1 MNTIDE
7 QIAILQAYK
16 AGKPIKYRER
26 DEYNN
31 WEEWRYIDYH
41 QLDFRFNFNDCE
53 YRIDDTIGYRPY
65 SGALEFGEDRS
76 HFHGAFVRHKERV
89 DVYYA
94 VTCFSDRGVTLNAT
108 DLVGYEGL
116 LNGYVWANDGTPCG
130 VKIED

>member
-31 WEEWRYIDYH
+31 WKEWRYIDYA
-41 QLDFRFNFNDCE
+41 QLDLRFNFNDCE
-53 YRIDDTIGYRPY
+53 YRIDDTLAYRPY
-65 SGALEFGEDRS
+65 KGASEFADDWIR
-76 HFHGAFVRHKERV
+76 HGTLVRPKYQT
-89 DVYYA
+89 DVYRA
-94 VTCFSDRGVTLNAT
+94 VTDCDNKGVVLGAT

-116 LNGYVWANDGTPCG
+116 LNGYVWVNNGTPCG